1 MHADA
6 NEDTHPVVAARRRAD
21 DARRRALAA
30 RDAAEQANT
39 EYARLAYE
47 RVADLH
53 GELAVSH
60 DDLARRLDGDA
71 PRER

>member
-6 NEDTHPVVAARRRAD
+6 NEDTHPAVAARRRAD

-60 DDLARRLDGDA
+60 DDLAHRLGGDA

>member
-6 NEDTHPVVAARRRAD
+6 NEDTHPAVAARRRAD

-39 EYARLAYE
+39 EYARLAYQ
-47 RVADLH
+47 RVAGLH

-60 DDLARRLDGDA
+60 DDLARRLDRDA